1 MLELRVLSGSA
12 SAAPDS
18 VDALPLE
25 DVQSISIEPLPRST
39 VLVAIYQQG
48 FEAMRSLDRHQVRV
62 YRSHAEADD
71 GGYMP
76 GTPGER
82 LSQVWELTKDAWAF
96 FRGADAERRLQRH
109 AAVLIRR
116 KS

>member
-1 MLELRVLSGSA
+1 VA
-12 SAAPDS
+12 
-18 VDALPLE
+18 
-25 DVQSISIEPLPRST
+25 
-39 VLVAIYQQG
+39 AIYQEG

-76 GTPGER
+76 GTPEAR

-109 AAVLIRR
+109 AAVLIRG

>member
-1 MLELRVLSGSA
+1 M
-12 SAAPDS
+12 P
-18 VDALPLE
+18 
-25 DVQSISIEPLPRST
+25 EPPSRGT
-39 VLVAIYQQG
+39 LVAGIYQQG

-76 GTPGER
+76 GTPEER